1 MAKDWTHNQLHP
13 CLKPHDWKGAEHAAA
28 HPLLATEDPVP
39 EMPWV
44 ALCRDLPDQIIFPP
58 KEELNEMQLLQV
70 ANVSMGNLGRS
81 KVSWSLQQA
90 ADSPL
95 LVGKGD
101 FASEQILNPELP
113 ALAMKRL
120 GCERFAAACPR
131 RGILLMRPLEGPGLK
146 AFQTWVAHLYYAE
159 VHFKV
164 MPFCVVIGQGGI
176 QSVLRDPGAL
186 AVGRDRAASA
196 GAKRLVQVVGYHKA
210 SQTLLLS
217 CAPTPGQG
225 LPPGDISWLQQVVDE
240 GYQDR
245 PVLQMRMTLPS
256 EGMARMIASHL
267 EALPID
273 LDFIGPDGKLA
284 PLAN

>member
-1 MAKDWTHNQLHP
+1 MAEDWTHNQWHP

-28 HPLLATEDPVP
+28 HPLLATEDPIP

-58 KEELNEMQLLQV
+58 QEELNEMQLLQV
-70 ANVSMGNLGRS
+70 ANVAMGNLGRS
-81 KVSWSLQQA
+81 KVSWSLQNA
-90 ADSPL
+90 ADAPL

-113 ALAMKRL
+113 ALAMERL
-120 GCERFAAACPR
+120 GSERLAAACPR

-146 AFQTWVAHLYYAE
+146 AFQTWAAHLYYAE
-159 VHFKV
+159 AHAKV
-164 MPFCVVIGQGGI
+164 MPFCVVIGAGGI
-176 QSVLRDPGAL
+176 QSVLRDAGAL

-196 GAKRLVQVVGYHKA
+196 GSKRLIQVVGYHKA

-225 LPPGDISWLQQVVDE
+225 LPPGDIQWLQEVID
-240 GYQDR
+240 GGDYQGR
-245 PVLQMRMTLPS
+245 SVLQMRMTLPS
-256 EGMARMIASHL
+256 EGMARMISTHL
-267 EALPID
+267 DKLPIV
-273 LDFIGPDGKLA
+273 LDFVGPGGLT
-284 PLAN
+284 PLQD